1 MCASLKRRRCVSGV
15 GFTPRMIKDK
25 CAAITNDDRCGYT
38 DARGMTSRPMTVDEM
53 LALGW
58 M

>member
-1 MCASLKRRRCVSGV
+1 
-15 GFTPRMIKDK
+15 MIKDK

-38 DARGMTSRPMTVDEM
+38 DARGMTSRPMTIDEM

>member
-1 MCASLKRRRCVSGV
+1 
-15 GFTPRMIKDK
+15 MIKGK
-25 CAAITNDDRCGYT
+25 CAAIINDDQSYAHVR
-38 DARGMTSRPMTVDEM
+38 RMTSRPMTIDEM